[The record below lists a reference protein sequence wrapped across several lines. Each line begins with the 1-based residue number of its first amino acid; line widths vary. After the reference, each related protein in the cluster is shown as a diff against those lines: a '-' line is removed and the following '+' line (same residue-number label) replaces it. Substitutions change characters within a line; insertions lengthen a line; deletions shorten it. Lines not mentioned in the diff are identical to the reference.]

1 MQRKLNQILTIGGGS
16 KKRLHFQNPDIYT
29 NNNKPPL
36 YGKIMSKDKPK
47 RILLPPKKRTVTLET
62 SSIIP
67 ATELLLHDAKAII
80 GAELAHYRSKA
91 VRGVTLDPK
100 EARIV
105 QGYLESLVKIQREER
120 EMADAQDLSNLS
132 DSELMHLA
140 KRVLDNN
147 NKTID
152 KNERSDNESE

>member
-1 MQRKLNQILTIGGGS
+1 MTQDKTEPRRIILPS
-16 KKRLHFQNPDIYT
+16 KK
-29 NNNKPPL
+29 
-36 YGKIMSKDKPK
+36 
-47 RILLPPKKRTVTLET
+47 KKVTLET

-120 EMADAQDLSNLS
+120 EISEAQDLSALS

-140 KRVLDNN
+140 KRVLSNNN

-152 KNERSDNESE
+152 KNESSKNESE

>member
-1 MQRKLNQILTIGGGS
+1 MTQDKTEPRRIILPS
-16 KKRLHFQNPDIYT
+16 KK
-29 NNNKPPL
+29 
-36 YGKIMSKDKPK
+36 
-47 RILLPPKKRTVTLET
+47 KKVTLET

-120 EMADAQDLSNLS
+120 EISEAQDLSALS
-132 DSELMHLA
+132 DSELMRLA
-140 KRVLDNN
+140 KRVLDNNN

-152 KNERSDNESE
+152 KNERSKNESE

>member
-1 MQRKLNQILTIGGGS
+1 MT
-16 KKRLHFQNPDIYT
+16 DE
-29 NNNKPPL
+29 
-36 YGKIMSKDKPK
+36 KPK
-47 RILLPPKKRTVTLET
+47 RIILPPKKRTVTLDN

-91 VRGVTLDPK
+91 VRGITLDPK

-120 EMADAQDLSNLS
+120 EIAGTQDLSTLS
-132 DSELMHLA
+132 DVELLHLA
-140 KRVLDNN
+140 KRVLETNN
-147 NKTID
+147 RKTID
-152 KNERSDNESE
+152 KNERSKNESK

>member
-1 MQRKLNQILTIGGGS
+1 M
-16 KKRLHFQNPDIYT
+16 DD
-29 NNNKPPL
+29 NKT
-36 YGKIMSKDKPK
+36 K
-47 RILLPPKKRTVTLET
+47 RIILPRKKRTVTLET
-62 SSIIP
+62 SSVIP

-120 EMADAQDLSNLS
+120 EIAETQDLSALS
-132 DSELMHLA
+132 DVELMHLA
-140 KRVLDNN
+140 KRVLENN
-147 NKTID
+147 NKQTKD
-152 KNERSDNESE
+152 KNERSDNESK

>member
-1 MQRKLNQILTIGGGS
+1 M
-16 KKRLHFQNPDIYT
+16 
-29 NNNKPPL
+29 
-36 YGKIMSKDKPK
+36 GKTMTKEKPK
-47 RILLPPKKRTVTLET
+47 RIILPPKKRQVTLEH

-105 QGYLESLVKIQREER
+105 QGFLESLVKIQKEER
-120 EMADAQDLSNLS
+120 EIAETQDLSTLS
-132 DSELMHLA
+132 DTELLHLA
-140 KRVLDNN
+140 KRVLEANN
-147 NKTID
+147 NKETISE
-152 KNERSDNESE
+152 NERSEDERK

>member
-1 MQRKLNQILTIGGGS
+1 MT
-16 KKRLHFQNPDIYT
+16 DE
-29 NNNKPPL
+29 
-36 YGKIMSKDKPK
+36 KPK

-120 EMADAQDLSNLS
+120 EIAETQDLSALS
-132 DSELMHLA
+132 DTELMHLV
-140 KRVLDNN
+140 KRVLENN
-147 NKTID
+147 NKDTKDKKEKGAID
-152 KNERSDNESE
+152 ESK

>member
-1 MQRKLNQILTIGGGS
+1 MTDK
-16 KKRLHFQNPDIYT
+16 
-29 NNNKPPL
+29 
-36 YGKIMSKDKPK
+36 KPK
-47 RILLPPKKRTVTLET
+47 RILLPPKKRTISLDN

-120 EMADAQDLSNLS
+120 EIADTQDLSTLS
-132 DSELMHLA
+132 DVELLHLA
-140 KRVLDNN
+140 KRVLESNN
-147 NKTID
+147 KKTID
-152 KNERSDNESE
+152 KNERSKNESK

>member
-1 MQRKLNQILTIGGGS
+1 MTQ
-16 KKRLHFQNPDIYT
+16 
-29 NNNKPPL
+29 
-36 YGKIMSKDKPK
+36 DKTEPR
-47 RILLPPKKRTVTLET
+47 RILLPPKKKKVTLET

-67 ATELLLHDAKAII
+67 ATELLLHAAKAII

-120 EMADAQDLSNLS
+120 EMSEAQDLSAL
-132 DSELMHLA
+132 
-140 KRVLDNN
+140 
-147 NKTID
+147 
-152 KNERSDNESE
+152 

>member
-1 MQRKLNQILTIGGGS
+1 M
-16 KKRLHFQNPDIYT
+16 
-29 NNNKPPL
+29 
-36 YGKIMSKDKPK
+36 GKFMSKIKEPK
-47 RILLPPKKRTVTLET
+47 RILLPPKKRTISLEN
-62 SSIIP
+62 SSVIP

-120 EMADAQDLSNLS
+120 EISETQDLSTLS
-132 DSELMHLA
+132 DVELLHLA
-140 KRVLDNN
+140 KRVLAANN
-147 NKTID
+147 NKETISE
-152 KNERSDNESE
+152 NEGSNDERK

>member
-1 MQRKLNQILTIGGGS
+1 MTQ
-16 KKRLHFQNPDIYT
+16 
-29 NNNKPPL
+29 
-36 YGKIMSKDKPK
+36 DKTEPK
-47 RILLPPKKRTVTLET
+47 RIILPPKKRRVSLET

-67 ATELLLHDAKAII
+67 ATELLLHDAKANI

-120 EMADAQDLSNLS
+120 EIAETQDLSTLS
-132 DSELMHLA
+132 DTELLHLA
-140 KRVLDNN
+140 KRVLEANN
-147 NKTID
+147 NKETISE
-152 KNERSDNESE
+152 NERSDNERK

>member
-1 MQRKLNQILTIGGGS
+1 MTEQ
-16 KKRLHFQNPDIYT
+16 
-29 NNNKPPL
+29 
-36 YGKIMSKDKPK
+36 KPK
-47 RILLPPKKRTVTLET
+47 RIILPPKKKQVTLET

-120 EMADAQDLSNLS
+120 EMAEAQDLSTLS
-132 DSELMHLA
+132 DTELLHLA
-140 KRVLDNN
+140 KRVLVANKNN
-147 NKTID
+147 NKDTTSMQ
-152 KNERSDNESE
+152 KE

>member
-1 MQRKLNQILTIGGGS
+1 MTQ
-16 KKRLHFQNPDIYT
+16 
-29 NNNKPPL
+29 
-36 YGKIMSKDKPK
+36 DKTEPK
-47 RILLPPKKRTVTLET
+47 RIILPPKKRRVSLET

-67 ATELLLHDAKAII
+67 ATELLLHAAKAII

-120 EMADAQDLSNLS
+120 EIAETQDLSTLS
-132 DSELMHLA
+132 DTELLHLA
-140 KRVLDNN
+140 KRVLEVNN
-147 NKTID
+147 NKDTISE
-152 KNERSDNESE
+152 NERSDDERK

>member
-1 MQRKLNQILTIGGGS
+1 MTQ
-16 KKRLHFQNPDIYT
+16 
-29 NNNKPPL
+29 
-36 YGKIMSKDKPK
+36 DKTEPK
-47 RILLPPKKRTVTLET
+47 RIILPPKKRRVSLET

-67 ATELLLHDAKAII
+67 ATELLLHDAKAIV

-120 EMADAQDLSNLS
+120 EIAETQDLSTLS
-132 DSELMHLA
+132 ATELLHLA
-140 KRVLDNN
+140 TRVLEVNN
-147 NKTID
+147 NKDTISE
-152 KNERSDNESE
+152 NERSDDERK

>member
-1 MQRKLNQILTIGGGS
+1 
-16 KKRLHFQNPDIYT
+16 
-29 NNNKPPL
+29 
-36 YGKIMSKDKPK
+36 MSEEKPK
-47 RILLPPKKRTVTLET
+47 RIILPPKKRSVTLET

-105 QGYLESLVKIQREER
+105 LGYLESLVKIQREER
-120 EMADAQDLSNLS
+120 EIAETQDLSALS
-132 DSELMHLA
+132 DTELMHLA
-140 KRVLDNN
+140 KRVLENN
-147 NKTID
+147 NKQTKDI
-152 KNERSDNESE
+152 NERSNNESK

>member
-1 MQRKLNQILTIGGGS
+1 
-16 KKRLHFQNPDIYT
+16 
-29 NNNKPPL
+29 
-36 YGKIMSKDKPK
+36 MSEEKPK
-47 RILLPPKKRTVTLET
+47 RIILPPKKRSVTLES

-120 EMADAQDLSNLS
+120 EIAGTQDLSALS
-132 DSELMHLA
+132 DVELMRLA
-140 KRVLDNN
+140 KRVLENN
-147 NKTID
+147 NKQTKDI
-152 KNERSDNESE
+152 NERSNNESK

>member
-1 MQRKLNQILTIGGGS
+1 MTQDKTEPRRIILPS
-16 KKRLHFQNPDIYT
+16 KK
-29 NNNKPPL
+29 
-36 YGKIMSKDKPK
+36 
-47 RILLPPKKRTVTLET
+47 KKVTLET

-120 EMADAQDLSNLS
+120 EISEAQDLSALS

-140 KRVLDNN
+140 KRVLSNNN

-152 KNERSDNESE
+152 KNERSENESE

>member
-1 MQRKLNQILTIGGGS
+1 MTQDKTEPRRIILPS
-16 KKRLHFQNPDIYT
+16 KK
-29 NNNKPPL
+29 
-36 YGKIMSKDKPK
+36 
-47 RILLPPKKRTVTLET
+47 KKVTLET

-120 EMADAQDLSNLS
+120 EISEAQDLSALS
-132 DSELMHLA
+132 DSELMRLA

-147 NKTID
+147 NNKTIN
-152 KNERSDNESE
+152 KNERSDNESN

>member
-1 MQRKLNQILTIGGGS
+1 MTQ
-16 KKRLHFQNPDIYT
+16 
-29 NNNKPPL
+29 
-36 YGKIMSKDKPK
+36 DKTEPK
-47 RILLPPKKRTVTLET
+47 RIILPPKKRRVSLES

-120 EMADAQDLSNLS
+120 EIAETQDLSALS
-132 DSELMHLA
+132 DVELMHLA
-140 KRVLDNN
+140 KRVLENN
-147 NKTID
+147 NKQTKD
-152 KNERSDNESE
+152 KNERSDNESN

>member
-1 MQRKLNQILTIGGGS
+1 MTEQ
-16 KKRLHFQNPDIYT
+16 
-29 NNNKPPL
+29 
-36 YGKIMSKDKPK
+36 KPK
-47 RILLPPKKRTVTLET
+47 RIILPPKKKQVTLET

-120 EMADAQDLSNLS
+120 EIADAQDLSAMS
-132 DSELMHLA
+132 DVELLRLA
-140 KRVLDNN
+140 KRVLENN
-147 NKTID
+147 NADTID
-152 KNERSDNESE
+152 KNERSKNESE

>member
-1 MQRKLNQILTIGGGS
+1 MDD
-16 KKRLHFQNPDIYT
+16 KKT
-29 NNNKPPL
+29 
-36 YGKIMSKDKPK
+36 K
-47 RILLPPKKRTVTLET
+47 RIILPPKKKTVTLET

-120 EMADAQDLSNLS
+120 EIAETQDLSALS
-132 DSELMHLA
+132 DTELMHLA
-140 KRVLDNN
+140 KRVLENN
-147 NKTID
+147 NKDTKDKKEKGAID
-152 KNERSDNESE
+152 ESK

>member
-1 MQRKLNQILTIGGGS
+1 MTDK
-16 KKRLHFQNPDIYT
+16 
-29 NNNKPPL
+29 
-36 YGKIMSKDKPK
+36 KPK
-47 RILLPPKKRTVTLET
+47 RILLPPKKRTISLDN

-120 EMADAQDLSNLS
+120 EIADTQDLSTLS
-132 DSELMHLA
+132 DVELLHLA
-140 KRVLDNN
+140 KKVLEAN
-147 NKTID
+147 NKETTNI
-152 KNERSDNESE
+152 KE

>member
-1 MQRKLNQILTIGGGS
+1 MGGS
-16 KKRLHFQNPDIYT
+16 KKELTFTKPTHRL
-29 NNNKPPL
+29 NNKTPL
-36 YGKIMSKDKPK
+36 SGANMTQDKTEPR
-47 RILLPPKKRTVTLET
+47 RILLPPKKKKVTLET

-120 EMADAQDLSNLS
+120 EIADAQDLSAMS
-132 DSELMHLA
+132 DVELLRLA
-140 KRVLDNN
+140 KRVLENN
-147 NKTID
+147 NTDTID
-152 KNERSDNESE
+152 KNERSNNESE

>member
-1 MQRKLNQILTIGGGS
+1 
-16 KKRLHFQNPDIYT
+16 
-29 NNNKPPL
+29 
-36 YGKIMSKDKPK
+36 MSDEKPK
-47 RILLPPKKRTVTLET
+47 RIILPPKKRSVTLES

-120 EMADAQDLSNLS
+120 EIAETQDLSALS
-132 DSELMHLA
+132 DVELMRLA
-140 KRVLDNN
+140 KRVLENN
-147 NKTID
+147 NKQTKDI
-152 KNERSDNESE
+152 NERSDNESK

>member
-1 MQRKLNQILTIGGGS
+1 MTEDR
-16 KKRLHFQNPDIYT
+16 
-29 NNNKPPL
+29 
-36 YGKIMSKDKPK
+36 PK
-47 RILLPPKKRTVTLET
+47 RILLPPKKRTVTLDN

-80 GAELAHYRSKA
+80 GAELAHYRAKA

-120 EMADAQDLSNLS
+120 EIADTQDLSTLS
-132 DSELMHLA
+132 DVELLHLA
-140 KRVLDNN
+140 KRVLEVN
-147 NKTID
+147 NKETTSIN
-152 KNERSDNESE
+152 KRSDNERK

>member
-1 MQRKLNQILTIGGGS
+1 M
-16 KKRLHFQNPDIYT
+16 DD
-29 NNNKPPL
+29 NKT
-36 YGKIMSKDKPK
+36 K
-47 RILLPPKKRTVTLET
+47 RIILPRKKRTVTLET
-62 SSIIP
+62 SSVIP

-120 EMADAQDLSNLS
+120 EIAETQDLSALS

-140 KRVLDNN
+140 KRVLENN
-147 NKTID
+147 NKQTKD
-152 KNERSDNESE
+152 KNERSDNESK

>member
-1 MQRKLNQILTIGGGS
+1 MNNAFFGETMTQDKTEPRRIILPS
-16 KKRLHFQNPDIYT
+16 KK
-29 NNNKPPL
+29 
-36 YGKIMSKDKPK
+36 
-47 RILLPPKKRTVTLET
+47 KKVTLET

-120 EMADAQDLSNLS
+120 EISEAQDLSALS

-140 KRVLDNN
+140 KRVLSNNN
-147 NKTID
+147 NKTIG
-152 KNERSDNESE
+152 KNERSENESE

>member
-1 MQRKLNQILTIGGGS
+1 MTQDKTEPRRIILPS
-16 KKRLHFQNPDIYT
+16 KK
-29 NNNKPPL
+29 
-36 YGKIMSKDKPK
+36 
-47 RILLPPKKRTVTLET
+47 KKVTLET

-100 EARIV
+100 EARKV

-120 EMADAQDLSNLS
+120 EIADAQDLSSLS

-140 KRVLDNN
+140 KRVLSNNN

>member
-1 MQRKLNQILTIGGGS
+1 MT
-16 KKRLHFQNPDIYT
+16 DE
-29 NNNKPPL
+29 
-36 YGKIMSKDKPK
+36 KPK
-47 RILLPPKKRTVTLET
+47 RIILPPKKRTVTLDI

-91 VRGVTLDPK
+91 VRGITLDPK

-120 EMADAQDLSNLS
+120 EIAGTQDLSTLS
-132 DSELMHLA
+132 DVELLHLA
-140 KRVLDNN
+140 KRVLETNN
-147 NKTID
+147 RKTID
-152 KNERSDNESE
+152 KNERSKNESK

>member
-1 MQRKLNQILTIGGGS
+1 MT
-16 KKRLHFQNPDIYT
+16 DE
-29 NNNKPPL
+29 
-36 YGKIMSKDKPK
+36 KPK
-47 RILLPPKKRTVTLET
+47 RILLPPKKRSVTLET

-105 QGYLESLVKIQREER
+105 QGYLEALVKIQREER
-120 EMADAQDLSNLS
+120 EIAETQDLSALS
-132 DSELMHLA
+132 DTELMHLA
-140 KRVLDNN
+140 KRVLENN
-147 NKTID
+147 NKQTKDI
-152 KNERSDNESE
+152 NERSEDERK

>member
-1 MQRKLNQILTIGGGS
+1 MT
-16 KKRLHFQNPDIYT
+16 D
-29 NNNKPPL
+29 
-36 YGKIMSKDKPK
+36 DKPK
-47 RILLPPKKRTVTLET
+47 RIILPPKKRTVTLDN

-120 EMADAQDLSNLS
+120 EVAGTQDLSTLS
-132 DSELMHLA
+132 DVELLHLA
-140 KRVLDNN
+140 KRVLETNN
-147 NKTID
+147 RKTID
-152 KNERSDNESE
+152 KNERSKNESK

>member
-1 MQRKLNQILTIGGGS
+1 MTQDKTEPRRIILPS
-16 KKRLHFQNPDIYT
+16 KK
-29 NNNKPPL
+29 
-36 YGKIMSKDKPK
+36 
-47 RILLPPKKRTVTLET
+47 KKVTLET

-120 EMADAQDLSNLS
+120 EISEAQDLSALS
-132 DSELMHLA
+132 DSELMRLA
-140 KRVLDNN
+140 KRVLDNNN

-152 KNERSDNESE
+152 KNERSDNERK

>member
-1 MQRKLNQILTIGGGS
+1 MTQDKTEPRRIILPS
-16 KKRLHFQNPDIYT
+16 KK
-29 NNNKPPL
+29 
-36 YGKIMSKDKPK
+36 
-47 RILLPPKKRTVTLET
+47 KKVTLET

-120 EMADAQDLSNLS
+120 EISEAQDLSAMS

-140 KRVLDNN
+140 KRVLSNNN

-152 KNERSDNESE
+152 KNERSKNESE

>member
-1 MQRKLNQILTIGGGS
+1 MT
-16 KKRLHFQNPDIYT
+16 H
-29 NNNKPPL
+29 
-36 YGKIMSKDKPK
+36 DKTEPK
-47 RILLPPKKRTVTLET
+47 RIILPPKKRKVSLET

-120 EMADAQDLSNLS
+120 EIAETQDLSTLS
-132 DSELMHLA
+132 DTELLRLA
-140 KRVLDNN
+140 KRVLEANN
-147 NKTID
+147 NKETKSI
-152 KNERSDNESE
+152 NERSDNERK

>member
-1 MQRKLNQILTIGGGS
+1 MTQD
-16 KKRLHFQNPDIYT
+16 KK
-29 NNNKPPL
+29 
-36 YGKIMSKDKPK
+36 SPK
-47 RILLPPKKRTVTLET
+47 RILLPPKKRPISLET
-62 SSIIP
+62 SSVIP

-120 EMADAQDLSNLS
+120 EMSEAQDLSSLS

-140 KRVLDNN
+140 KRVLENN
-147 NKTID
+147 NNTIS
-152 KNERSDNESE
+152 KNEKGASDESE

>member
-1 MQRKLNQILTIGGGS
+1 MS
-16 KKRLHFQNPDIYT
+16 KEKDPT
-29 NNNKPPL
+29 NNIDTESPR
-36 YGKIMSKDKPK
+36 
-47 RILLPPKKRTVTLET
+47 RIVLPPKKRTISLQN

-120 EMADAQDLSNLS
+120 EIAATQDLSTLS
-132 DSELMHLA
+132 DVELLHLA
-140 KRVLDNN
+140 KRVLEANKNN
-147 NKTID
+147 NKETTSMQ
-152 KNERSDNESE
+152 KE

>member
-1 MQRKLNQILTIGGGS
+1 MGGLKNRLTLYKTPHKIDNRNRLSGENMTQD
-16 KKRLHFQNPDIYT
+16 KKEPR
-29 NNNKPPL
+29 
-36 YGKIMSKDKPK
+36 
-47 RILLPPKKRTVTLET
+47 RIILPPKKKKVTLET

-120 EMADAQDLSNLS
+120 EISEAQDLSALS
-132 DSELMHLA
+132 DSELMRLA
-140 KRVLDNN
+140 KRVLDNNN

-152 KNERSDNESE
+152 KNERSDNESK

>member
-1 MQRKLNQILTIGGGS
+1 MDD
-16 KKRLHFQNPDIYT
+16 KKT
-29 NNNKPPL
+29 
-36 YGKIMSKDKPK
+36 K
-47 RILLPPKKRTVTLET
+47 RIILPPKKKTVTLET

-120 EMADAQDLSNLS
+120 EIAETQDLSALS

-140 KRVLDNN
+140 KKVLESTNN
-147 NKTID
+147 N
-152 KNERSDNESE
+152 NE